1 MTGFGY
7 DHAIF
12 MSYLAQVPMLHA
24 CNDDERQEIADRA
37 EPRQVADGA
46 AIVTEGEAG
55 DEFFVLASGHATV
68 TRGGKEVAKLD
79 PGAFFGELA
88 LFDPA
93 PRNATIIATSPAT
106 VVVLH
111 REAFREL
118 LADIPSLRDSLLQ
131 GMARR
136 LHELDGT
143 A

>member
-12 MSYLAQVPMLHA
+12 MSYLAAVPMLHA
-24 CNDDERQEIADRA
+24 CNDAERQEIAERA
-37 EPRQVADGA
+37 EPRQIADGA
-46 AIVTEGEAG
+46 AIVTEGETG
-55 DEFFVLASGHATV
+55 DEFFVLASGHAAV
-68 TRGGKEVAKLD
+68 SRGGQEVAQLD

-88 LFDPA
+88 LFDAA
-93 PRNATIIATSPAT
+93 PRNATITARGPAT

-111 REAFREL
+111 RDEFREL
-118 LADIPSLRDSLLQ
+118 LGDVPSLRDSLLQ

-136 LHELDGT
+136 LHDLDGT

>member
-1 MTGFGY
+1 MTGSGS
-7 DHAIF
+7 DNAIYL
-12 MSYLAQVPMLHA
+12 SYLAQVPMLHA
-24 CNDDERQEIADRA
+24 CNEDERQEIADRA
-37 EPRQVADGA
+37 EPRQVADGTD
-46 AIVTEGEAG
+46 IVVEGDTG
-55 DEFFVLASGHATV
+55 DEFFVLASGHAIV
-68 TRGGKEVAKLD
+68 TRGGKQVAKLD

-93 PRNATIIATSPAT
+93 PRNATITAQGPAT

-111 REAFREL
+111 RDAFRDLLGEL
-118 LADIPSLRDSLLQ
+118 PSLRDNLLQ

>member
-12 MSYLAQVPMLHA
+12 MSYLAAVPMLHA
-24 CNDDERQEIADRA
+24 CNDDERQEIAERA
-37 EPRQVADGA
+37 EPRQIADGA
-46 AIVTEGEAG
+46 AIVTEGDTG

-68 TRGGKEVAKLD
+68 TRAGNEVTALD

-93 PRNATIIATSPAT
+93 PRNATITARGPVT

-111 REAFREL
+111 RNDFQDLLGEL
-118 LADIPSLRDSLLQ
+118 PSLRDNLLQ

>member
-24 CNDDERQEIADRA
+24 CNDAERQEIADRA
-37 EPRQVADGA
+37 EARQIADGA
-46 AIVTEGEAG
+46 SIVTQGESG

-68 TRGGKEVAKLD
+68 TRDGKEVAKLD
-79 PGAFFGELA
+79 PGAFFGELS

-93 PRNATIIATSPAT
+93 PRNATVTATGPAT

-111 REAFREL
+111 RDAFREL
-118 LADIPSLRDSLLQ
+118 LGDVPSLRDSLLQ

-136 LHELDGT
+136 LHELDST